1 MKRYGLSMSV
11 LALALPLGGFLA
23 TAVPAAAAPKV
34 VASIKPVHSLVAGVM
49 QGIGEPTL
57 LIKSGGSP
65 HSYSLRPSEAK
76 ALQEA
81 DVVFWVGEGIETFLE
96 KPLASLAGGGTVV
109 TLSDAEGIALL
120 AFRDG
125 GAWEAHDHG
134 DHDAHAEGEHDHG
147 GHDHEA
153 HDHEGH
159 DHDEHAHDEHAH
171 DEHAHDEHAHDEHAH
186 DDHDSHEHEGHA
198 HEGHQHGAHDMHV
211 WLDPHNAEAI
221 VRATVAALQQADAA
235 NGARYAENGA
245 AVIARLE
252 AMEADLAAKLA
263 PVKEAPYLVFHDA
276 YQYFEAHY
284 GMRAVGSV
292 TVSPE
297 RAPGAKRIAELRHKI
312 EDAGAVCVF
321 SEPQFEPA
329 LVDTVVEGT
338 AARTGVL
345 DPLGAALS
353 AGPDAYFSLME
364 NLADSLVACLKPTT

>member
-1 MKRYGLSMSV
+1 
-11 LALALPLGGFLA
+11 
-23 TAVPAAAAPKV
+23 
-34 VASIKPVHSLVAGVM
+34 
-49 QGIGEPTL
+49 
-57 LIKSGGSP
+57 
-65 HSYSLRPSEAK
+65 
-76 ALQEA
+76 
-81 DVVFWVGEGIETFLE
+81 
-96 KPLASLAGGGTVV
+96 
-109 TLSDAEGIALL
+109 
-120 AFRDG
+120 
-125 GAWEAHDHG
+125 
-134 DHDAHAEGEHDHG
+134 
-147 GHDHEA
+147 
-153 HDHEGH
+153 
-159 DHDEHAHDEHAH
+159 
-171 DEHAHDEHAHDEHAH
+171 
-186 DDHDSHEHEGHA
+186 
-198 HEGHQHGAHDMHV
+198 MHV

-221 VRATVAALQQADAA
+221 VRAAVAALQQADAA

-252 AMEADLAAKLA
+252 AMDADLSARLA

-297 RAPGAKRIAELRHKI
+297 RAPGAKRIAELRRKI

-329 LVDTVVEGT
+329 LVATVVEGT

>member
-134 DHDAHAEGEHDHG
+134 DHDAHAEGEHDHE

-159 DHDEHAHDEHAH
+159 DHDEHAHDDHAH
-171 DEHAHDEHAHDEHAH
+171 DDHAH

-198 HEGHQHGAHDMHV
+198 HEGHEHGAHDMHV

-221 VRATVAALQQADAA
+221 VRAAVAALQQADAA

-252 AMEADLAAKLA
+252 AMEADLSAKLA
-263 PVKEAPYLVFHDA
+263 PVKELPYLVFHDA

-297 RAPGAKRIAELRHKI
+297 RAPGAKRIAELRPKI